1 MFELI
6 SFRGQDIPYT
16 SEWQDNDTYLFRFG
30 DGEFMDSEGDDYYLR
45 FEYHVSDEE
54 WIIEIQWVDDNMDIS
69 ELDQFDSDKYITKEE
84 IEGVKNFIRQIN
96 PALFFAN

>member
-1 MFELI
+1 
-6 SFRGQDIPYT
+6 
-16 SEWQDNDTYLFRFG
+16 
-30 DGEFMDSEGDDYYLR
+30 MDSEGDDYYLR

-96 PALFFAN
+96 PAQFFAN